1 MALYWRETEIVVPS
15 RLCREMLSIIH
26 QGHLGQEKCLLRART
41 SIFWPGLTKDVI
53 SQVKECDPCHR
64 HQCQKQKQPI
74 VQLEPASYPWQR
86 LNSDLFEFK
95 GHEYLL
101 LSDQYSKFPVIRK
114 PTSMSSQTIVT
125 HLKSIFAEHGIPAQ
139 PVSNNGP
146 QYSSK
151 EFKNFKESYGIEHFT
166 SSSHYPQANGS
177 SECIV
182 QTVKNILTKCDE
194 EGDSYLA
201 LLSYRDT
208 PIDHHLR
215 SPAELLTNRK
225 FRILLPMSNC
235 ESLTADSGQ
244 VKEQLKRKQ
253 GRYGHHYD
261 RKAKS
266 RPNPRTTPPR
276 PASTVTWPSY
286 QDLGTRNH
294 PESSERTSIKNNTTE
309 GVYWR
314 TRSHLRPDTIS
325 SCAHSQAPV
334 QVPTAVTRPPSPFRE
349 VEPPTSTVGQTPGN
363 STEPRPPAKIEVPPE
378 TCGGCRTRS
387 ERTVKPPDKLN
398 I

>member
-1 MALYWRETEIVVPS
+1 
-15 RLCREMLSIIH
+15 MLSIIH
-26 QGHLGQEKCLLRART
+26 QGQLGQEKCLLRART
-41 SIFWPGLTKDVI
+41 SIFWPSLTKDVI

-64 HQCQKQKQPI
+64 HQRQKQKQPI
-74 VQLEPASYPWQR
+74 VQPQPASYPWQR

-95 GHEYLL
+95 GDEYLL

-114 PTSMSSQTIVT
+114 PISMSSQAIVT

-139 PVSNNGP
+139 LVSDNGP

-151 EFKNFKESYGIEHFT
+151 EFKDFTESYGIEHLT
-166 SSSHYPQANGS
+166 SSSHYPPANGS

-208 PIDHHLR
+208 PIHHHLR

-225 FRILLPMSNC
+225 FRTLLPMSNC

-244 VKEQLKRKQ
+244 VKEQLKRQ
-253 GRYGHHYD
+253 QDRYRHYYN

-266 RPNPRTTPPR
+266 RPNPQTTPPR
-276 PASTVTWPSY
+276 PASTVT
-286 QDLGTRNH
+286 
-294 PESSERTSIKNNTTE
+294 
-309 GVYWR
+309 
-314 TRSHLRPDTIS
+314 
-325 SCAHSQAPV
+325 
-334 QVPTAVTRPPSPFRE
+334 
-349 VEPPTSTVGQTPGN
+349 
-363 STEPRPPAKIEVPPE
+363 
-378 TCGGCRTRS
+378 
-387 ERTVKPPDKLN
+387 
-398 I
+398 